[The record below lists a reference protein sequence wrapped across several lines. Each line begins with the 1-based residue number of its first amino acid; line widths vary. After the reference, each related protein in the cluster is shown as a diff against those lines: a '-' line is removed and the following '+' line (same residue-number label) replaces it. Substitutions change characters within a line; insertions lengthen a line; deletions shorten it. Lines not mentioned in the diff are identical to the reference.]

1 MKAKEKITPQRASAK
16 GRFIGS
22 GSVAGW
28 KEKLS
33 VSQLEQID
41 RHAGRTMSRLGYTL
55 APDLPEI
62 LAEVRA

>member
-28 KEKLS
+28 KEKLR
-33 VSQLEQID
+33 VGQLQLID
-41 RHAGRTMSRLGYTL
+41 RYAGRAMSRLGY
-55 APDLPEI
+55 APGVEQPNT